1 MDPADFRAQ
10 LEHDLTWRQG
20 ELRHLRNQFG
30 LTSICDDGREKLYL
44 KVLIIMLYSHFEGFC
59 KDAFKLYIDAI
70 NNDQITCLDASEHI
84 AAAYL
89 TDIFQDIENLHRKNN
104 KRCHL
109 FKGPLEP
116 KSIEKFRQF
125 FQHIRFIGEIE
136 NILSNK
142 IYISEKISDNIV
154 DTKSNLG
161 PDVVEKILYR
171 LGLPYDNFGEYN
183 GKIRTL
189 VNFRDEFAHG
199 RNNIRCINMTDYDTI
214 ETEIYGFMS
223 ELMILLT
230 EAINNKYYLKST
242 R

>member
-10 LEHDLTWRQG
+10 LEYDLTWRQD

-30 LTSICDDGREKLYL
+30 LTSISGEGYYNLYS
-44 KVLIIMLYSHFEGFC
+44 KVLVVMLYSHFEGFC
-59 KDAFKLYIDAI
+59 KYAFKLYIDAI
-70 NNDQITCLDASEHI
+70 NDDQITCLDASEYI

-89 TDIFQDIENLHRKNN
+89 TDIFQDIENPQRKNN

-136 NILSNK
+136 NILSTK
-142 IYISEKISDNIV
+142 IHISDKISDNIV

-171 LGLPYDNFGEYN
+171 LGLPHDNFGEYN

-189 VNFRDEFAHG
+189 VSFRDEFAHG
-199 RNNIRCINMTDYDTI
+199 KSNIRCINMTDYNNI
-214 ETEIYGFMS
+214 ETEIYSFMS

-230 EAINNKYYLKST
+230 DAIDAKYYLKSD